1 MWINFTIL
9 SALRKLVAVV
19 NSAFCPFP
27 KFPFQRL
34 IFFHFGLLV
43 LHFLSFWPFG
53 PSFPFIF
60 GLLGFHFFSFWS
72 LRAHFVPFWPFRL
85 SFPFILG
92 FWASFREL
100 IFLRVMRTMIASS
113 WGVIHY
119 H

>member
-19 NSAFCPFP
+19 NSAFCPFS
-27 KFPFQRL
+27 KISFSTFD
-34 IFFHFGLLV
+34 
-43 LHFLSFWPFG
+43 FLSFWPFG
-53 PSFPFIF
+53 SSFPFIF

-72 LRAHFVPFWPFRL
+72 LGAHFVPFLPFRL

-113 WGVIHY
+113 WGVIHF